1 MVRGWKIKVREII
14 NLGKRTKFERTV
26 TSIFGVRK
34 KNLIEKWGFEVNI
47 EVL

>member
-1 MVRGWKIKVREII
+1 MVRGWKIKVREVIKV
-14 NLGKRTKFERTV
+14 GKHAKFEGAV